1 MVHLG
6 KLKLPFTE
14 FLVAMVTGKMCVVG
28 KLVLSAYLHSWH
40 SANIWNVFLKIFV
53 KIFFPMESM
62 ENLTFRQFLYYFSLF
77 G

>member
-1 MVHLG
+1 MVHLE

-28 KLVLSAYLHSWH
+28 KLVLQGIFTLLARCQHLEC
-40 SANIWNVFLKIFV
+40 FPQIFV
-53 KIFFPMESM
+53 KIFFL
-62 ENLTFRQFLYYFSLF
+62 ENLTFRQLLHYFFLF